1 MTDPFGKGSAII
13 MLALSARNAT
23 WLPQQNQQ
31 NHRFASRGALA
42 LVPACLLKDANTT
55 IVWSV
60 TPAPNLLPAPV
71 VVQIGAV
78 LAGPRDATGHSA
90 RMRVLK
96 NAQTR

>member
-1 MTDPFGKGSAII
+1 MTDLFGKGSAII